1 MKKKKWGGGN
11 RGRWREEDA
20 CYGRYAWEI
29 FPCPVES
36 ICSQGWSRGGGRDMW
51 QIRNAELDIVDQG
64 GCVEFRSNR

>member
-1 MKKKKWGGGN
+1 MKKKKWGGGIGGDG
-11 RGRWREEDA
+11 GRRMPD
-20 CYGRYAWEI
+20 GRYAWEI